1 MSVDQGFTRRD
12 RLGLTTFGAVLA
24 HLVIVL
30 GVSFTVPKVNSE
42 EPLPTL
48 EITLVNTKSDKA
60 PDDADY
66 LAQASQEGGGEH
78 DKPNIARSPLPAE
91 TTPATTAPIPVA
103 KLASAAVPPQPA
115 PIPKPLTQH
124 QETAPKIVSEQSQKA
139 RPQQKETKTG
149 LVQDPKINADRA
161 RLSAEIS
168 RFWEEYQKRPRRK
181 FLSAR
186 TKEFKYATY
195 MDAWRK
201 KVERVGNINYPEQA
215 KQRRLSGAVV
225 LDVEIKPDGSVL
237 AVSIIRP
244 SGHKVLDDAAVRSVR
259 LAAPY
264 DPFPPDIR
272 KEVDIMHIT
281 RTWQYARTT
290 LSMNQ

>member
-1 MSVDQGFTRRD
+1 MSTEPGFSRND
-12 RLGLTTFGAVLA
+12 RLGLTTFGAILV

-48 EITLVNTKSDKA
+48 EITLVNSKSNDA
-60 PDDADY
+60 PEEADY
-66 LAQASQEGGGEH
+66 LAQANQEGGGEH
-78 DKPNIARSPLPAE
+78 DKPNIARSPLPVDA
-91 TTPATTAPIPVA
+91 TPVANAPVPVA
-103 KLASAAVPPQPA
+103 KLTAEATPPKPA
-115 PIPKPLTQH
+115 PLPNPLTQDK
-124 QETAPKIVSEQSQKA
+124 EPAPKIVAEPEQKL
-139 RPQQKETKTG
+139 RPKQTETRPG
-149 LVQDPKINADRA
+149 LVRDPKLNAESA

-186 TKEFKYATY
+186 TKEYKYATY
-195 MDAWRK
+195 MDAWRR
-201 KVERVGNINYPEQA
+201 KVERVGNLNYPEQA
-215 KQRRLSGAVV
+215 RQRHMKGSVV

-237 AVSIIRP
+237 AVKIIRR
-244 SGHKVLDDAAVRSVR
+244 SGHKVLDDAAIRSVR

-272 KEVDIMHIT
+272 KEVDILHIT
-281 RTWQYARTT
+281 RTWQYSRTA

>member
-1 MSVDQGFTRRD
+1 MSVEQGFSRAD
-12 RLGLTTFGAVLA
+12 RMGLTVFGSALL

-30 GVSFTVPKVNSE
+30 GVSFAVPKVSSE

-48 EITLVNTKSDKA
+48 EITLVNTKSKDPPKQ
-60 PDDADY
+60 ADY

-78 DKPNIARSPLPAE
+78 EKPNIARSPLPVDSE
-91 TTPATTAPIPVA
+91 PAVTAPIPVA
-103 KLASAAVPPQPA
+103 RLATESSPPQPQ
-115 PIPKPLTQH
+115 PTPKPLTQ
-124 QETAPKIVSEQSQKA
+124 EREPAPKILAQEKRKQ
-139 RPQQKETKTG
+139 QQKQTETKTG
-149 LVQDPKINADRA
+149 LIQDPKINAERA

-168 RFWEEYQKRPRRK
+168 NSWEEYQKRPRRK

-186 TKEFKYATY
+186 TKEYKYAAY

-201 KVERVGNINYPEQA
+201 KVERVGNINYPDQA
-215 KQRRLSGAVV
+215 KKQHLNGAVV
-225 LDVEIKPDGSVL
+225 LDVEIQPDGSVM
-237 AVSIIRP
+237 AVKVIRR
-244 SGHKVLDDAAVRSVR
+244 SGHKALDDAAVRSVR

-281 RTWQYARTT
+281 RTWEYSRTA
-290 LSMNQ
+290 LSMNR

>member
-24 HLVIVL
+24 HLVVVL
-30 GVSFTVPKVNSE
+30 GVSFTVPKVSSQE
-42 EPLPTL
+42 ILPTL
-48 EITLVNTKSDKA
+48 DVTLVNTRSDTT
-60 PDDADY
+60 PDDPDY
-66 LAQASQEGGGEH
+66 LAQVSQEGGGEH
-78 DKPNIARSPLPAE
+78 DKPNIARSPLPVDAA
-91 TTPATTAPIPVA
+91 PAVTAPIPVA
-103 KLASAAVPPQPA
+103 KIKTESTAAQIA
-115 PIPKPLTQH
+115 PTPKPLTQD
-124 QETAPKIVSEQSQKA
+124 QEQALKIVSKPSREQQVE
-139 RPQQKETKTG
+139 QKETKTG

-186 TKEFKYATY
+186 TKEYKYATY

-215 KQRRLSGAVV
+215 RKLNMNGAVV
-225 LDVEIKPDGSVL
+225 LDVEINPDGSVL
-237 AVSIIRP
+237 AVSIIRR
-244 SGHKVLDDAAVRSVR
+244 SGQKVLDDAAVRSVR

-281 RTWQYARTT
+281 RTWQYTRTS
-290 LSMNQ
+290 LSMNR